1 MKLAAIL
8 LVVSLAPAW
17 SQLPRPPAATPAAA
31 RAAAPPAAPPAAA
44 PAATVTPT
52 EKLRVSRQTLAD
64 VERHFDSKLSS
75 VGGGNDPIDLLGA
88 ARGIYLDGY
97 GVVLTAEASL
107 IVTPGLNPF
116 KTEMTAPEKEKI
128 RQRKLDRLPMLRQA
142 MRDAWR
148 DSAAALTSI
157 PDNQQVV
164 VAVRL
169 LYLTWEDTHGLPGE
183 IVMKGDRR
191 TALAGAPQTEE
202 R

>member
-1 MKLAAIL
+1 MKFAAIL
-8 LVVSLAPAW
+8 LVLSLAPAW
-17 SQLPRPPAATPAAA
+17 AQLPRPPAAAPSAA
-31 RAAAPPAAPPAAA
+31 RAAAPPAAPAAA
-44 PAATVTPT
+44 PSATVTPT
-52 EKLRVSRQTLAD
+52 EKLRVPRQTLTD
-64 VERHFDSKLSS
+64 VERHFDTKLAS
-75 VGGGNDPIDLLGA
+75 VGGANDPIDLLGA

-116 KTEMTAPEKEKI
+116 RPAMTEPEKEKI
-128 RQRKLDRLPMLRQA
+128 RQRKLDRLSTLKQV
-142 MRDAWR
+142 MRDVWR
-148 DSAAALTSI
+148 DSATTLTSI

-169 LYLTWEDTHGLPGE
+169 LYLPWEDTRGLPGE

-191 TALAGAPQTEE
+191 TALAGEPQTEE

>member
-1 MKLAAIL
+1 MKSAAVL
-8 LVVSLAPAW
+8 LVLSLAPAW
-17 SQLPRPPAATPAAA
+17 AQLPRPPAAAPSEA
-31 RAAAPPAAPPAAA
+31 RAAAPVAAPP
-44 PAATVTPT
+44 ATVTPT
-52 EKLRVSRQTLAD
+52 EKLRVPRQTLTD
-64 VERHFDSKLSS
+64 VERHFDTKLSS
-75 VGGGNDPIDLLGA
+75 VGAGNDPIDLLGA

-116 KTEMTAPEKEKI
+116 KTVMTEPEKEKI
-128 RQRKLDRLPMLRQA
+128 RQRKLDRLPTLRQA

-148 DSAAALTSI
+148 DSAATLTSM

-164 VAVRL
+164 IAVRL
-169 LYLTWEDTHGLPGE
+169 LYLPWEDTHGLPGE

>member
-1 MKLAAIL
+1 
-8 LVVSLAPAW
+8 
-17 SQLPRPPAATPAAA
+17 
-31 RAAAPPAAPPAAA
+31 
-44 PAATVTPT
+44 
-52 EKLRVSRQTLAD
+52 
-64 VERHFDSKLSS
+64 
-75 VGGGNDPIDLLGA
+75 
-88 ARGIYLDGY
+88 
-97 GVVLTAEASL
+97 
-107 IVTPGLNPF
+107 
-116 KTEMTAPEKEKI
+116 MTAPEKEKI

>member
-1 MKLAAIL
+1 MKSAAVL
-8 LVVSLAPAW
+8 FVLSLAPAW
-17 SQLPRPPAATPAAA
+17 AQLPKPPAATSTAA
-31 RAAAPPAAPPAAA
+31 RAAAPVAAPP
-44 PAATVTPT
+44 ATVTPT
-52 EKLRVSRQTLAD
+52 EKPRVPRQTLSDLESRLDTELA
-64 VERHFDSKLSS
+64 SL
-75 VGGGNDPIDLLGA
+75 GGVNDPVDLLGA

-142 MRDAWR
+142 MRDVWR
-148 DSAAALTSI
+148 DSASALTSV

-164 VAVRL
+164 IAVRL
-169 LYLTWEDTHGLPGE
+169 LYLSWEDTHGLPGE

-202 R
+202 H

>member
-1 MKLAAIL
+1 MKSAAVL
-8 LVVSLAPAW
+8 FALSLAPAW
-17 SQLPRPPAATPAAA
+17 AQLPRPPAAAPSEA
-31 RAAAPPAAPPAAA
+31 RAAAPVAAPS
-44 PAATVTPT
+44 ATVTPT
-52 EKLRVSRQTLAD
+52 EKLRVPRQTLTD
-64 VERHFDSKLSS
+64 VERHFDTKLAS
-75 VGGGNDPIDLLGA
+75 VGGANDPIDLLGA

-97 GVVLTAEASL
+97 GLVLTAEASL

-116 KTEMTAPEKEKI
+116 KTAMTEPEKEKI

-148 DSAAALTSI
+148 DSAATLTSV

-164 VAVRL
+164 IAVRL
-169 LYLTWEDTHGLPGE
+169 LYLPWEDTHGLPGE